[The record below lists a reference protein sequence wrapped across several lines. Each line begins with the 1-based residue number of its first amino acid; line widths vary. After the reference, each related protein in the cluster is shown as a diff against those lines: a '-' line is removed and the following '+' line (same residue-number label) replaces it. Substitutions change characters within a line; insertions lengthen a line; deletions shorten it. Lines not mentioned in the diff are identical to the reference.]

1 MCIRKVCRALGGCQM
16 PQAMLLSRRAI
27 NLDSRFVPVIGSGI
41 RGEMFEMLVTLRILN
56 QRMKL

>member
-1 MCIRKVCRALGGCQM
+1 M